1 MKSLEDFLGES
12 PEKMLVE
19 CPEELPEE
27 SSVESPGGFPGG
39 MERLYTGGEF

>member
-1 MKSLEDFLGES
+1 MKSLEDILGES
-12 PEKMLVE
+12 KKKMLE